1 MPVLALLSTTIAANA
16 DSPASAIQIVDVNL
30 VQRAA
35 VGARNDCWAD
45 APMDAIVFCASPE
58 PEHSSLI
65 G

>member
-1 MPVLALLSTTIAANA
+1 MPVLALLSMTFPANA

-45 APMDAIVFCASPE
+45 APMEAVVFCVEPE
-58 PEHSSLI
+58 PEHS
-65 G
+65 